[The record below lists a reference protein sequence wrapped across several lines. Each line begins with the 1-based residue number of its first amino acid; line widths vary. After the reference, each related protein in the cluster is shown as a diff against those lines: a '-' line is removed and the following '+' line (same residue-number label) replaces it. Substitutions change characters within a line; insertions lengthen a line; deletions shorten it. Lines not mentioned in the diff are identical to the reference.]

1 VVESDATMAPRRL
14 ALAILLVAA
23 TDAACAS
30 RTATAPHIAR
40 SLVAPA
46 IAPPGKVIVERTTK
60 TGATYRYTFVREVS
74 PVKTTLRS
82 VLVLTAS
89 SSSGDIRSAAEQP
102 VTLAVAVGDDGVV
115 LERDV
120 DGTWKR
126 TRTDT
131 HQRLNAWCGRRI
143 VGAHGT
149 ILSDRGAEATDITSD
164 LADCE
169 SRFAVGS
176 AGTIVAHAYGE
187 RTWTSVSSPT
197 NADLRALWEGGTNC
211 MHAPGDPPP
220 LATLHAFGRGGA
232 IVRCTFAE
240 CYPDDRPTTCEN
252 QPSPTSADLNAF
264 GIFMTRAL
272 RKMFV
277 VGAHGTVIQ
286 EDENDDHWVATQTTL
301 NADLRAAAPGYDLG
315 VDANGASVTSD
326 PIVVGDKCTAAF
338 LDGFDGAG
346 PLAADPIPLG
356 CGIDLFGAS
365 ASGLHV
371 FFVGGEGT
379 IWHGTVDGITVPRV
393 IFEPDGAA
401 TIGGS

>member
-1 VVESDATMAPRRL
+1 MAPRRL

-23 TDAACAS
+23 TDAACTS
-30 RTATAPHIAR
+30 RTATTPPVAR
-40 SLVAPA
+40 SIEAPA
-46 IAPPGKVIVERTTK
+46 IAPPGKVTVERTTK

-82 VLVLTAS
+82 VLVLTGS
-89 SSSGDIRSAAEQP
+89 SSSADIRSAAEQL

-115 LERDV
+115 LERHA
-120 DGTWKR
+120 DGTWR
-126 TRTDT
+126 QTRADT
-131 HQRLNAWCGRRI
+131 HERLNAWCGRRI

-149 ILSDRGAEATDITSD
+149 ILGDRGVEATDITSD

-187 RTWTSVSSPT
+187 RTWTSVPGPT

-252 QPSPTSADLNAF
+252 QPSPTSADLNGF
-264 GIFMTRAL
+264 GIFVKRAL

-277 VGAHGTVIQ
+277 VGAHGVVIQ
-286 EDENDDHWVATQTTL
+286 EDDSDDHWVATQTTL
-301 NADLRAAAPGYDLG
+301 TTDLRAAAAGDYLG
-315 VDANGASVTSD
+315 VDANGAVVTPD
-326 PIVVGDKCTAAF
+326 PIIVGDRCTAAF
-338 LDGFDGAG
+338 LRGLDGAG
-346 PLAADPIPLG
+346 PIEADPIPLD
-356 CGIDLFGAS
+356 CRVDLFGAS

-371 FFVGGEGT
+371 FLVGAEGA
-379 IWHGTVDGITVPRV
+379 IWHGSVDGITVPRV
-393 IFEPDGAA
+393 LVEPEGAA
-401 TIGGS
+401 VGHGS